1 MLYHV
6 RHLTRYHYTTPVAES
21 VTEVRMHPLAAPYQ
35 QVGAFQLHVRPA
47 AHIYEYEDSLGNLVH
62 HFSQPGAHQ
71 LLSISAAAEV
81 HVHARPLPPAWLPVD
96 TWVELDAVTATGEH
110 WEMLAPSP
118 FTSRTPRLDDLAAE
132 LGVTRR
138 RDPLSLLYELNSNLN
153 RTFAYDAAS
162 TNVDSPI
169 DEALKHRRGVCQ
181 DLTHIML
188 ALVRNYLHIP
198 CRYISGYLYHRRDD
212 RSVDGATHAWLQA
225 WLPQVGW
232 IGFDP
237 TNNLLQGERHIEVAV
252 GREYSDVPPTRGVY
266 KGNAGSELTVT
277 VRIRSEKEA
286 ADAAEGL
293 QRDGQ
298 EGVGDSDVEGELGA
312 APIYRSTEQALQQRY
327 AQALL
332 AMEIQQQQQQQ
343 Q

>member
-6 RHLTRYHYTTPVAES
+6 RHLTRYHYTSPVAES
-21 VTEVRMHPLAAPYQ
+21 ITEVRMHPLPAPHQ
-35 QVGAFQLHVRPA
+35 QVSAFHLHVRPA
-47 AHIYEYEDSLGNLVH
+47 AHVHEYRDSLGNIVH
-62 HFSQPGAHQ
+62 HFSQPGSHQ
-71 LLSISAAAEV
+71 ILSITAASEV
-81 HVHARPLPPAWLPVD
+81 QVYTQPLPPECLAQEAWAQI
-96 TWVELDAVTATGEH
+96 DAVTATGEH
-110 WEMLAPSP
+110 WEMLTPSQ
-118 FTSRTPRLDDLAAE
+118 FTSRTERLDALAAE
-132 LGVTRR
+132 LDVTRR

-153 RTFAYDAAS
+153 RAFAYDAAS

-225 WLPQVGW
+225 WLPELGW

-252 GREYSDVPPTRGVY
+252 GREYQDVPPTRGIY

-286 ADAAEGL
+286 GETGLESTQAGEADA
-293 QRDGQ
+293 
-298 EGVGDSDVEGELGA
+298 ELGET
-312 APIYRSTEQALQQRY
+312 PIYRSTEQALQERY

>member
-1 MLYHV
+1 MLYNV
-6 RHLTRYHYTTPVAES
+6 RHLTRYHYTAPVAES
-21 VTEVRMHPLAAPYQ
+21 ITEARMHPLTTPYQ
-35 QVGAFQLHVRPA
+35 QVSAFQLHVRPA
-47 AHIYEYEDSLGNLVH
+47 AHIYEYHDSLGNIVH
-62 HFSQPGAHQ
+62 HFSQPGSHQ
-71 LLSISAAAEV
+71 VLSITAASEV
-81 HVHARPLPPAWLPVD
+81 QVHARPLPPECLPQEAW
-96 TWVELDAVTATGEH
+96 TQIDAVTATGEH
-110 WEMLAPSP
+110 WEMLASSP
-118 FTSRTPRLDDLAAE
+118 FTSRTERLDELAAE
-132 LGVTRR
+132 LDVTRR

-153 RTFAYDAAS
+153 RAFAYDAAS

-212 RSVDGATHAWLQA
+212 RSIDGATHAWLQA
-225 WLPQVGW
+225 WLPELGW

-252 GREYSDVPPTRGVY
+252 GREYQDVPPTRGIY
-266 KGNAGSELTVT
+266 KGNAGSELAVT

-286 ADAAEGL
+286 GETGFGSMHPAEPDADL
-293 QRDGQ
+293 
-298 EGVGDSDVEGELGA
+298 GE
-312 APIYRSTEQALQQRY
+312 APIYRSTEQALQERY